1 MIALAKKYADRFYR
15 LRQERWASKR
25 MRYSE
30 VRDSDA
36 NFQDYVVRVPRTGGD
51 GDSQTGQLLPNV
63 T

>member
-1 MIALAKKYADRFYR
+1 
-15 LRQERWASKR
+15 

-51 GDSQTGQLLPNV
+51 GESQTGQLLPNV